1 MRGDDRVKQSSDPGG
16 VVSERE
22 LEASSLWEWSITIKF
37 RNKTKIFKTKTFI
50 GNYLEKIY

>member
-22 LEASSLWEWSITIKF
+22 LEASSLWEWSITIKL